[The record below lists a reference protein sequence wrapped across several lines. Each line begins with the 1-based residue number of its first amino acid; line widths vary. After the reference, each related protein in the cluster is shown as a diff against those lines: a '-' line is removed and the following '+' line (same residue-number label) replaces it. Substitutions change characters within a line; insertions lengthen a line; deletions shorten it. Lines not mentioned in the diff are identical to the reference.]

1 MNTPTRLA
9 LYGAGL
15 VVLFIAGAV
24 TAAAVVP
31 QRTVAAWNRPAA
43 EHGAAGHD
51 GAARSTAATVRGL
64 SLEQD
69 GYLLRDVHAPA
80 HVGTAG
86 DLTFQI
92 TGADGAPLT
101 RSGTSHDKQL
111 HLIVVRAA
119 GTPFRHVHPTMSA
132 DGVWSLPWI
141 WDAAGTYRVF
151 ADFVP
156 DTGGRPDITLT
167 STVEV
172 TGDYL
177 PQPATA
183 TSTTAS
189 VDGFD
194 VTISGDLQAG
204 STSTLTVEVTRDGQP
219 VTTLEPYLGAFGHL
233 VALRAG
239 DLAYLHVHPEG
250 DEPAAGDLSGPRITF
265 MTQAPT
271 PGRYLLY
278 LDFQVQGQVHTAT
291 FVLDA
296 AGTTATTT
304 PGDGGHAETPAPAT
318 NQHTDH

>member
-1 MNTPTRLA
+1 MNAPARLV
-9 LYGAGL
+9 LYGASL
-15 VVLFIAGAV
+15 VALFTAGAV

-31 QRTVAAWNRPAA
+31 QDAVTAWNRPAD
-43 EHGAAGHD
+43 HGAASHD
-51 GAARSTAATVRGL
+51 GAATSTPTTVRGL

-69 GYLLRDVHAPA
+69 GYLLRDFHAPA
-80 HVGTAG
+80 DVGTAG
-86 DLTFQI
+86 DLSFQI
-92 TGADGAPLT
+92 TAAADGAPLT
-101 RSGTSHDKQL
+101 RYATSHDRQL
-111 HLIVVRAA
+111 HLIVVRAD
-119 GTPFRHVHPTMSA
+119 GTHFRHVHPTMSA
-132 DGVWSLPWI
+132 DGSWSVPWT

-156 DTGGRPDITLT
+156 DTGDQPDITLT

-172 TGDYL
+172 TGDYQ

-183 TSTTAS
+183 ASTTAS

-194 VTISGDLQAG
+194 VTLGGDLQAG
-204 STSTLTVEVTRDGQP
+204 STSTLTVEVARDGRP

-250 DEPAAGDLSGPRITF
+250 DEPRDGDLSGPQITF

-278 LDFQVQGQVHTAT
+278 LDFQVRGQVHTAT

-296 AGTTATTT
+296 AGRVATTT
-304 PGDGGHAETPAPAT
+304 ANDADTTAPAT
-318 NQHTDH
+318 DQHTDH